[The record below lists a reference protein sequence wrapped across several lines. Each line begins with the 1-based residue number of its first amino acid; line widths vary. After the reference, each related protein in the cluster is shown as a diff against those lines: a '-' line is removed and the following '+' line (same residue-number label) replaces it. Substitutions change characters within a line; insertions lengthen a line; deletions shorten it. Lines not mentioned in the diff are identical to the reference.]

1 MDADQGQGAASA
13 PHAGSAQPGPK
24 PHRERQRMHCDSPRV
39 LRTRACGV
47 APGVDVPPPGGVGG
61 EGASRTDDCGVPGKW
76 LAVHSH
82 CSERTR
88 TTILKSFA
96 RSARCPPHCII
107 PKHQLTRGDYAW
119 IGWGWSHPELHDH
132 YGLPRAENFDVDYGG
147 KASAPCA
154 ESAASPGVFTRKYP
168 KATITWDCHAGRGSI
183 EMTRM

>member
-1 MDADQGQGAASA
+1 MAR
-13 PHAGSAQPGPK
+13 SAQPL
-24 PHRERQRMHCDSPRV
+24 
-39 LRTRACGV
+39 LRTHAHDNSQIVC
-47 APGVDVPPPGGVGG
+47 A
-61 EGASRTDDCGVPGKW
+61 
-76 LAVHSH
+76 L
-82 CSERTR
+82 
-88 TTILKSFA
+88 
-96 RSARCPPHCII
+96 CPLPHCII

-119 IGWGWSHPELHDH
+119 IGWGWSHPELNDH